1 MIFPSKKK
9 ERKKERKI
17 KERHEKEKVPYQ
29 AKEQRNFSIS
39 SKTLVLM

>member
-9 ERKKERKI
+9 EKEK
-17 KERHEKEKVPYQ
+17 HEKEKVPYQ